1 MSEYE
6 IRSVGG
12 HVEVY
17 TRGGVFLF
25 SADTVR
31 EAFALARSGRPGP
44 VVIDITRDVTSAE
57 CDYEPLPL
65 EQHAA
70 TGHLASLI
78 RRAYT
83 SSLKM
88 PEADLDDV
96 EKLVEMIAESK
107 KPMLICGGSRD
118 LIS

>member
-31 EAFALARSGRPGP
+31 EAMEELDEAACHIPGSSRKHVRSARGKFKCKIP
-44 VVIDITRDVTSAE
+44 VKYKKRTVDKRTKRRGNAVKMQKTCKITLVVR
-57 CDYEPLPL
+57 
-65 EQHAA
+65 
-70 TGHLASLI
+70 G
-78 RRAYT
+78 
-83 SSLKM
+83 SS
-88 PEADLDDV
+88 
-96 EKLVEMIAESK
+96 
-107 KPMLICGGSRD
+107 ML
-118 LIS
+118 

>member
-31 EAFALARSGRPGP
+31 EAMEELDEAVPGNTSGAR
-44 VVIDITRDVTSAE
+44 VE
-57 CDYEPLPL
+57 
-65 EQHAA
+65 
-70 TGHLASLI
+70 
-78 RRAYT
+78 
-83 SSLKM
+83 SSNVKYL
-88 PEADLDDV
+88 
-96 EKLVEMIAESK
+96 
-107 KPMLICGGSRD
+107 
-118 LIS
+118 